1 MMPTADDMKAIKNEW
16 NKLVP
21 EFTSDE
27 TFFKDIGKRQSIYTD
42 YYYGY

>member
-1 MMPTADDMKAIKNEW
+1 MPTADDMRNIKNEW

-21 EFTSDE
+21 EYDADDL
-27 TFFKDIGKRQSIYTD
+27 FFKHIGKEQDIYTD